1 MEGLTKALLNKALLN
16 KALLNKALLNYN
28 NELQK
33 TPINHLQHDTIVTA
47 YKKVI
52 SAYNNLIDS
61 ITRLQQEKESFE
73 QNHDSIMRTILDKNP
88 NLLDFSTSSIKSTKR
103 QTKTIG
109 GYRTPSKRK
118 TKRKRP

>member
-1 MEGLTKALLNKALLN
+1 MKGLN
-16 KALLNKALLNYN
+16 KALLNKALLNYI

-33 TPINHLQHDTIVTA
+33 TPINHSQHDTIVLA
-47 YKKVI
+47 YKNVI
-52 SAYNNLIDS
+52 HAYDNLIDS
-61 ITRLQQEKESFE
+61 ITMLKQEKESFE
-73 QNHDSIMRTILDKNP
+73 QNHDSIMRTILVKNP
-88 NLLDFSTSSIKSTKR
+88 NLLDFSTSSTKR